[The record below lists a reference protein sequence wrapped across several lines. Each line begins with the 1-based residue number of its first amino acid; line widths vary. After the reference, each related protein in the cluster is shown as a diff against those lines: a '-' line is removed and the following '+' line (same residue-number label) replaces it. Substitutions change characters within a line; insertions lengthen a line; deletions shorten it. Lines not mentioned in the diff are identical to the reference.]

1 MKICDTSPIQDINA
15 PATSVCRNI
24 INNEVVFSLEGNHHK
39 KENISVRE
47 KEILGLI
54 ADGMKSNDI
63 ADKLFISSNTVN
75 NHRRNMINKLNVSNT
90 TEAVQL
96 AIRLGII

>member
-1 MKICDTSPIQDINA
+1 
-15 PATSVCRNI
+15 
-24 INNEVVFSLEGNHHK
+24 
-39 KENISVRE
+39 
-47 KEILGLI
+47 
-54 ADGMKSNDI
+54 MKSNEI

-90 TEAVQL
+90 AEAVQL